1 MSGNHAIRERKSA
14 ISFCSSNIPAFPDA
28 FFSIFT
34 PNPIPSSMLIIGIAG
49 GSGCGKSTVV
59 KQIVKKLPKDSVSIL
74 PQDSYYKD
82 NGHLSPEERAK
93 INFDH
98 PSSIEFNLL
107 IKHLDMLREGETVG
121 MPIYSYLTCARAK
134 ETIPVAPREV
144 VIVEGILIMSNP
156 RLRERMDIKVFVD
169 ADADD
174 RLMRII
180 RRDIEERG
188 RSFTQVL
195 DHYDKYVKPMHLQ
208 FIEPT
213 KRYADI
219 IVPQGG
225 ANHVAI
231 DILTSRIKMNL
242 KLT

>member
-1 MSGNHAIRERKSA
+1 
-14 ISFCSSNIPAFPDA
+14 
-28 FFSIFT
+28 
-34 PNPIPSSMLIIGIAG
+34 MLIIGIAG

-59 KQIVKKLPKDSVSIL
+59 KQIIKKLPKDSVAVI

-82 NGHLSPEERAK
+82 NGHLSPEDRAK

-107 IKHLDMLREGETVG
+107 VKHMDMLKEGQTIG

-134 ETIPVAPREV
+134 ETIPVQPKEV
-144 VIVEGILIMSNP
+144 IIVEGILIMSNP

-188 RSFTQVL
+188 RSFSQVL
-195 DHYDKYVKPMHLQ
+195 EHYEKFVKPMHLQ

-242 KLT
+242 KMI

>member
-1 MSGNHAIRERKSA
+1 
-14 ISFCSSNIPAFPDA
+14 
-28 FFSIFT
+28 
-34 PNPIPSSMLIIGIAG
+34 MLIIGIAG

-59 KQIVKKLPKDSVSIL
+59 KQIIKKLPKDSVSIL

-82 NGHLSPEERAK
+82 NGHLSPEDRAK

-107 IKHLDMLREGETVG
+107 IKHLDMLKEGETIG
-121 MPIYSYLTCARAK
+121 MPVYSYLTCARSK
-134 ETIPVAPREV
+134 ETIPVQPREV
-144 VIVEGILIMSNP
+144 IIVEGILIMSNP

-242 KLT
+242 KG

>member
-1 MSGNHAIRERKSA
+1 
-14 ISFCSSNIPAFPDA
+14 
-28 FFSIFT
+28 
-34 PNPIPSSMLIIGIAG
+34 MLIIGIAG

-59 KQIVKKLPKDSVSIL
+59 KQIIKQLPKDSVTVI
-74 PQDSYYKD
+74 PQDAYYKD
-82 NGHLSPEERAK
+82 NGHKSPEERAS

-107 IKHLDMLREGETVG
+107 IKHLDSLIDGKEIG
-121 MPIYSYLTCARAK
+121 MPIYSYLTCARAS
-134 ETIPVAPREV
+134 ETIPMFPREV
-144 VIVEGILIMSNP
+144 IIVEGILILSNP
-156 RLRERMDIKVFVD
+156 RLRERMDIKIFVD

-180 RRDIEERG
+180 QRDIQERG
-188 RSFTQVL
+188 RSLTQVL
-195 DHYDKYVKPMHLQ
+195 EHYETFVKPMHLQ

-231 DILTSRIKMNL
+231 DILTSRIKMNI
-242 KLT
+242 KSVI